1 MIRRAKKELTPII
14 GAVALSEL
22 SVTAIWKVPALALTV
37 SLPALKLTD
46 ANMKR
51 SSRASTNALRSNTC
65 ARLRRPL
72 FPAWRRRDGFK
83 DANQD
88 ASRMGRF
95 LWG

>member
-1 MIRRAKKELTPII
+1 MLN
-14 GAVALSEL
+14 
-22 SVTAIWKVPALALTV
+22 VPALALTV
-37 SLPALKLTD
+37 SLSVLKLTD
-46 ANMKR
+46 DNTRRA
-51 SSRASTNALRSNTC
+51 SRASINMLRSNLC